1 MDPIDELKESI
12 KETAKQLG
20 VAQRALQTARIGE
33 AEKEWIKQQLD
44 TATKQITS
52 LNNAIT
58 HFSAKR

>member
-20 VAQRALQTARIGE
+20 VAQRALQAARIGE
-33 AEKEWIKQQLD
+33 AEKEWIKQQLE
-44 TATKQITS
+44 TATKQVTA
-52 LNNAIT
+52 LTNAIT